1 MTDAGLRAL
10 VSLHDVMPETREA
23 VTGLLA
29 RMAGIAPERIVL
41 LVVPGRDWGREDL
54 DWLHDLQAR
63 GYRLAGHG
71 WHHRCGPPRTFYHR
85 LHSLLLSRDV
95 AEHLSLDAAGIQ
107 QLIRDNR
114 AWFVEQGLE
123 PPALYVPPAWAL
135 GAIGREELRALPF
148 RYYETLTGL
157 YDARADRFLR
167 LPLIGFEAD
176 TAGRAAVL
184 RLCNRLNLFLARRL
198 GRPVRL
204 GVHPHDRDY
213 RLAGDLDQCL
223 RAVREPLLPADL

>member
-1 MTDAGLRAL
+1 
-10 VSLHDVMPETREA
+10 MPETREP
-23 VTGLLA
+23 VTGLLT
-29 RMAGIAPERIVL
+29 RMAGIPPERILL

-54 DWLHDLQAR
+54 DWLRDLQAR

-71 WHHRCGPPRTFYHR
+71 WYHRCGPPRTLYHR

-95 AEHLSLDAAGIQ
+95 AEHLSLDAAGIK

-135 GAIGREELRALPF
+135 GAIDRDELRALPF

-157 YDARADRFLR
+157 YDARANRFLR
-167 LPLIGFEAD
+167 LPLVGFEAD

-184 RLCNRLNLFLARRL
+184 RLSNWLNLCLARL
-198 GRPVRL
+198 SGRPVRL
-204 GVHPHDRDY
+204 GLHPHDRDH
-213 RLAGDLDQCL
+213 RLADDLDRLL
-223 RAVREPLLPADL
+223 RRVREPLLPADLQDSLVRSR